1 MNKRPCRN
9 KANFSAYEAFFGK
22 VMKNSPRQLLDKKL
36 LDECETEYGIKAAL
50 ELVTTA
56 GTTPSDQEV
65 IDAIRE
71 ADMKFVREE
80 NELVSTPTELNV
92 EVQTNPVQMIDTA
105 VEGEPPVPTTAMPP
119 PALNVEVPTTAA
131 PTQTGATAVNAQA
144 DAVPTTAMPSPAG
157 TTNISTPKNH
167 EEEHKDTAPPAMAA
181 TATTTT
187 KPTSTHANEDV
198 IPSDDD
204 SDISFGS
211 RVCEE
216 TITAGDVIEY
226 WDPSIYT
233 VGDPRGHGT
242 ATVIR
247 VDTADEEYK
256 LILSNSA
263 LLPIYTRVRRLR
275 TLGKD
280 GLVDVEPPEGTLT
293 KPISSFVLEEG
304 GSGTAADGIMKQ
316 AGRISDMHN
325 RNVELVAAAA
335 RADGSGFAP
344 MDVMVAMN
352 GGTSRV
358 AADITTVAATA
369 ADADAVEEGCDAT
382 NNDLTPERSSI
393 RVAILASKRKQA
405 EQVNSRRMKLT
416 KLTLEKGDICHVKV
430 EGNTRA
436 ATDFDKVP
444 VVVVDTLTSQTTSHT
459 TYKVASRD
467 GYLKGRYPR
476 EQLVLH
482 PHVTAILM
490 GIELEKDDFR
500 RDLTVTTASALFNVG
515 GGAQPCGCVKTDCR
529 TGARCSCK
537 DRKQLCTTKCH
548 KGRGN
553 NSKCTMMWAPPP
565 GSSETCSLV
574 TT

>member
-1 MNKRPCRN
+1 MTHIIESQKDDSNVDVASTHVDPTAATRTSTIVVT
-9 KANFSAYEAFFGK
+9 ASEAA
-22 VMKNSPRQLLDKKL
+22 
-36 LDECETEYGIKAAL
+36 IIAAAAS
-50 ELVTTA
+50 A
-56 GTTPSDQEV
+56 GTT
-65 IDAIRE
+65 I
-71 ADMKFVREE
+71 
-80 NELVSTPTELNV
+80 N
-92 EVQTNPVQMIDTA
+92 TN
-105 VEGEPPVPTTAMPP
+105 
-119 PALNVEVPTTAA
+119 TAA
-131 PTQTGATAVNAQA
+131 AASSSTVPANTYPAV
-144 DAVPTTAMPSPAG
+144 
-157 TTNISTPKNH
+157 
-167 EEEHKDTAPPAMAA
+167 AA
-181 TATTTT
+181 RR
-187 KPTSTHANEDV
+187 SSMSSDNDD
-198 IPSDDD
+198 DDD
-204 SDISFGS
+204 SLSS
-211 RVCEE
+211 RECEE
-216 TITAGDVIEY
+216 TIRAGDIIEY
-226 WDPSIYT
+226 WDPSTFT
-233 VGDPRGHGT
+233 VGDPRGRGT

-247 VDTADEEYK
+247 VDTVEEEYP
-256 LILSNSA
+256 LILDNST
-263 LLPIYTRVRRLR
+263 LLPNYSKIRRLKR
-275 TLGKD
+275 PGKD
-280 GLVDVEPPEGTLT
+280 GLVDVVRPEGRIY
-293 KPISSFVLEEG
+293 PISSYKLEEG